1 MSGKSYI
8 NAKLIAMR
16 CRWAL
21 FTLLLSSAP
30 AAFGD
35 SGVNMTGRWSA
46 GVMRTGWTLSSWGD
60 NCGPSPVGGSEVG
73 GLVSIT
79 QHGAEL
85 TIDGLGRSFS
95 SNNCWDQQPGVSA
108 VSHAAGP
115 RQWTTSCRSAASDPR
130 RTTITTTLTA
140 SDTTIDLDE
149 VGRYEVAI
157 AGHDCSAS
165 VRRTRH
171 FALIEREGEKPAA
184 LASGTPDKLTPTCAQ
199 TGPAARLE
207 ASPSYKLLR
216 PGARFTFH
224 AKVFDEH
231 GCPISQRVAWRLVRT
246 LPGVELD
253 QSGNLSLQT
262 ATPEGELQ
270 IGATVAEQS
279 VQVTIY
285 VVSERRYAEL
295 LTSPSFNDAGESD
308 AKAVQTLVSTVVGTR
323 APQIDPT
330 ARRRRTIF
338 VWAVTALAVLL
349 GVGAILV
356 TRRRRHWVP
365 TETPAEPEPTFLA
378 YSGSEVQTPKSAPL
392 ICPVC
397 GTQYGPESQFCGKDG
412 ASLVPIN

>member
-1 MSGKSYI
+1 
-8 NAKLIAMR
+8 MR
-16 CRWAL
+16 YRWAL
-21 FTLLLSSAP
+21 FMLVLSSAP
-30 AAFGD
+30 VALGD
-35 SGVNMTGRWSA
+35 SGVNLAGRWSA
-46 GVMRTGWTLSSWGD
+46 GVMRTAWTLTNWGD
-60 NCGPSPVGGSEVG
+60 NCGPSPVGGSDAG
-73 GLVSIT
+73 GLVSIA
-79 QHGAEL
+79 QHGTEL

-95 SNNCWDQQPGVSA
+95 SSNCWDQQPGIIP
-108 VSHAAGP
+108 VSHASGQ
-115 RQWTTSCRSAASDPR
+115 RQWTTTCRSAAGDPR
-130 RTTITTTLTA
+130 RVTITTTLTA
-140 SDTTIDLDE
+140 TDTTIDLDE

-171 FALIEREGEKPAA
+171 FALIEHEGEKPA
-184 LASGTPDKLTPTCAQ
+184 LATSGSPEKSVPSCSQ

-216 PGARFTFH
+216 PSERFTFH

-231 GCPISQRVAWRLVRT
+231 GCPISQRVAWRLLRT
-246 LPGVELD
+246 LPGADLD
-253 QSGNLSLQT
+253 QAGNLSLQSD
-262 ATPEGELQ
+262 TPEGELQ

-279 VQVTIY
+279 VQVTVY
-285 VVSERRYAEL
+285 VVSARRYAEL

-365 TETPAEPEPTFLA
+365 TEAPAEPEPTFST
-378 YSGSEVQTPKSAPL
+378 YSASEVQPPASVRL

>member
-1 MSGKSYI
+1 
-8 NAKLIAMR
+8 
-16 CRWAL
+16 
-21 FTLLLSSAP
+21 
-30 AAFGD
+30 
-35 SGVNMTGRWSA
+35 V
-46 GVMRTGWTLSSWGD
+46 
-60 NCGPSPVGGSEVG
+60 
-73 GLVSIT
+73 
-79 QHGAEL
+79 
-85 TIDGLGRSFS
+85 
-95 SNNCWDQQPGVSA
+95 
-108 VSHAAGP
+108 
-115 RQWTTSCRSAASDPR
+115 
-130 RTTITTTLTA
+130 TITTTLTA
-140 SDTTIDLDE
+140 TDTTIDLDE

-171 FALIEREGEKPAA
+171 FALIEHEGEKPA
-184 LASGTPDKLTPTCAQ
+184 LATSGSPEKSVPSCSQ

-216 PGARFTFH
+216 PSERFTFH

-231 GCPISQRVAWRLVRT
+231 GCPISQRVAWRLLRT
-246 LPGVELD
+246 LPGADLD
-253 QSGNLSLQT
+253 QAGNLSLQSD
-262 ATPEGELQ
+262 TPEGELQ

-279 VQVTIY
+279 VQVTVY
-285 VVSERRYAEL
+285 VVSARRYAEL

-365 TETPAEPEPTFLA
+365 TEAPAEPEPTFST
-378 YSGSEVQTPKSAPL
+378 YSASEVQPPASVRL

>member
-1 MSGKSYI
+1 MSGKTCI

-16 CRWAL
+16 YRWAL
-21 FTLLLSSAP
+21 FALVLSCAP
-30 AAFGD
+30 PAFGD
-35 SGVNMTGRWSA
+35 SAVNMTGRWSA
-46 GVMRTGWTLSSWGD
+46 GVMRTAWTLSNWGD
-60 NCGPSPVGGSEVG
+60 NCGPSPVGSSDVG
-73 GLVSIT
+73 GLVAIT

-85 TIDGLGRSFS
+85 TIDGLGRSYS
-95 SNNCWDQQPGVSA
+95 SSSCWDQQPGVSA
-108 VSHAAGP
+108 VSHSAGQ

-130 RTTITTTLTA
+130 RVTITTTLTA

-184 LASGTPDKLTPTCAQ
+184 IAGGTPDKLPPTCAQ
-199 TGPAARLE
+199 TGPAVRLE

-216 PGARFTFH
+216 PGERFTFH

-231 GCPISQRVAWRLVRT
+231 GCPISQRVAWRLLRP
-246 LPGVELD
+246 LPGVDLD
-253 QSGNLSLQT
+253 QAGNLSLQMD
-262 ATPEGELQ
+262 TPEGELQ
-270 IGATVAEQS
+270 VGATVAEQS

-285 VVSERRYAEL
+285 VVSAQRYAEL
-295 LTSPSFNDAGESD
+295 LTSPTFNDAGESD
-308 AKAVQTLVSTVVGTR
+308 AKATQALIPTVVGTR
-323 APQIDPT
+323 SPQIDPT

-349 GVGAILV
+349 GVAAILV
-356 TRRRRHWVP
+356 TLRRRHWVP
-365 TETPAEPEPTFLA
+365 TENPAEPEQTFLP
-378 YSGSEVQTPKSAPL
+378 YSASEVQTPKSVPL

>member
-1 MSGKSYI
+1 MLGS
-8 NAKLIAMR
+8 IAMR

-21 FTLLLSSAP
+21 FTLVLSSAP
-30 AAFGD
+30 AALGE
-35 SGVNMTGRWSA
+35 SGIAMTGRWSA
-46 GVMRTGWTLSSWGD
+46 GVLRTAWTLSNWGD
-60 NCGPSPVGGSEVG
+60 NCGPSPVGGSDAG
-73 GLVSIT
+73 GLVTVT

-85 TIDGLGRSFS
+85 TIEGLGRNFS
-95 SNNCWDQQPGVSA
+95 SSNCWDQQPGVSA
-108 VSHAAGP
+108 VSHSAGQ
-115 RQWTTSCRSAASDPR
+115 RQWTTTCRSAAGDPR
-130 RTTITTTLTA
+130 RVTITTTLTA
-140 SDTTIDLDE
+140 SDTTMDLDE

-171 FALIEREGEKPAA
+171 YALIERDGDRPA
-184 LASGTPDKLTPTCAQ
+184 LVASGNPEKSAPTCAQ

-216 PGARFTFH
+216 PGERFTFH
-224 AKVFDEH
+224 AKVSDEH
-231 GCPISQRVAWRLVRT
+231 GCPISQRVTWRLLRN
-246 LPGVELD
+246 LAGADLD
-253 QSGNLSLQT
+253 QGGNLTLQSD
-262 ATPEGELQ
+262 TPQGELQ

-279 VQVTIY
+279 VQITVF
-285 VVSERRYAEL
+285 VVSTERYAEL
-295 LTSPSFNDAGESD
+295 LTSPSFNNAGESD

-356 TRRRRHWVP
+356 ARRRRHWVP
-365 TETPAEPEPTFLA
+365 TAAPAEPEPTFST
-378 YSGSEVQTPKSAPL
+378 YSASEVQAPRSVRL

-397 GTQYGPESQFCGKDG
+397 GTQYGSESQFCGKDG